1 MGQTF
6 YPFFFLIQGTEDASA
21 NVPGESLITSGPAN
35 PRQPWTQVL
44 ASQAA
49 DGGNLSQREAMAVE
63 SWGPGSQHRA

>member
-1 MGQTF
+1 MGQSL
-6 YPFFFLIQGTEDASA
+6 YPFFLLIQGAEDASA

-44 ASQAA
+44 APQAA

-63 SWGPGSQHRA
+63 SWGPGSQHSA